1 MNFFQ
6 RLFGSAEEDPEEK
19 KKETEARNFDALK
32 YDGIAA
38 LKTGQLE
45 YATTCFTHALQIKD
59 DLEIHD
65 HLSQAY
71 IHQNLLQKAIDELRI
86 LAAAQPDNQAIWIR
100 MARVCYMMEDYTEM
114 AEACTQAQAT
124 GEANA
129 DVSYLSAEAQ
139 QGLGDNAAAVELLD
153 KTISQNA
160 KFGAA
165 YLLRGQILLSMNRLQ
180 EAEAD
185 ADYLLQHAE
194 PEEDIVLLKA
204 RIAYQG
210 GDTKKAVEWYGRVT
224 DTNPFCVA
232 AFRERAKVYEEM
244 GETALAA
251 ADTATADELEPKD
264 AANVDTEQSAEGIEQ
279 KTKEAY
285 KNTLNPF
292 GL

>member
-19 KKETEARNFDALK
+19 KKETETRHFDALK

-38 LKTGQLE
+38 LKMGQLE

-65 HLSQAY
+65 HLSLAY
-71 IHQNLLQKAIDELRI
+71 IHQNQLSEAIDEIQI
-86 LAAAQPDNQAIWIR
+86 LAAAQPDNQAIWVR
-100 MARVCYMMEDYTEM
+100 MARVCYMMERYEQM
-114 AEACTQAQAT
+114 AEACTHAQAA

-129 DVSYLSAEAQ
+129 EVNFLFAEAH
-139 QGLGDNAAAVELLD
+139 QGLGDNAAAVECLGEAIAL
-153 KTISQNA
+153 KAT
-160 KFGAA
+160 FGAA
-165 YLLRGQILLSMNRLQ
+165 YLLRGQILLSMNRLD

-185 ADYLLQHAE
+185 ADYLLEHAE

-204 RIAYQG
+204 RIAHQK
-210 GDTKKAVEWYGRVT
+210 GDAQKAVEWYGRVT

-251 ADTATADELEPKD
+251 ADKATADELEPKD
-264 AANVDTEQSAEGIEQ
+264 AADVSSEQSAEGIEQ